1 MSPIGTLDAMDGEA
15 DREEEPDRERDDTV
29 IADEDALALI
39 ERAQRS
45 VCPDGP
51 PASLSRYLP
60 PHSLRFPPARAAWP
74 TPITW
79 CAPISRRSTFAL

>member
-39 ERAQRS
+39 EPAQRS

-51 PASLSRYLP
+51 PASLSR
-60 PHSLRFPPARAAWP
+60 
-74 TPITW
+74 
-79 CAPISRRSTFAL
+79 